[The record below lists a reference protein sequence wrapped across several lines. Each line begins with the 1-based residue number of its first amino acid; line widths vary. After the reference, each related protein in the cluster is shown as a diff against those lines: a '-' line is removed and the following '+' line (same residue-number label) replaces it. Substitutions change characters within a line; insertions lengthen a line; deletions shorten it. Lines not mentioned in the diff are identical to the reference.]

1 MTKQDIEVIEKIDE
15 QIKVHMPNMYKV
27 ILHND
32 DTTTVDFVIVVLA
45 RIFHRT
51 IDDAIALTQT
61 IHDTGQGIAGAP
73 YTKEIAEEK
82 TLETI
87 KTARANN
94 FPLSATFEAI

>member
-1 MTKQDIEVIEKIDE
+1 MSTEIEVIEKIDE
-15 QIKVHMPNMYKV
+15 TIKVKIPKMYKV

-32 DTTTVDFVIVVLA
+32 DSTTFDFVIAVLV

-51 IDDAIALTQT
+51 LEDAIEVTKS
-61 IHDTGQGIAGAP
+61 IHVSGQGIAGAP

-87 KTARANN
+87 SLARANG
-94 FPLSATFEAI
+94 FPLTATFEEL